1 MKIGLIAGG
10 GALPLSVEHGA
21 REDDHDLFVC
31 ALSGFADAGDF
42 SAKTATF
49 GLAEFGKITAAF
61 KDYGCTHVCFTG
73 TVSRP
78 DFKALRPDMKAL
90 RHLPGAIVAAKSGDD
105 ALLSYILSVFEQ
117 EGFTIIAPQDLCKSL
132 LIPCGVFGAASKAEL
147 HRSDIEKA
155 CETALAIGALD
166 IGQGAVVCRGLVLA
180 VEAQEGTDAMLR
192 RVAALPDD
200 LRGRAEKREGVL
212 AKMVKPGQE
221 VRVDLPTI
229 GLETVRLAAAAGLAG
244 IVAEEGQ
251 AFIIDKAAVIDAATE
266 AGLFIAGL
274 PAATP

>member
-10 GALPLSVEHGA
+10 GALPLSVEYGA
-21 REDDHDLFVC
+21 REDGHDLFIC
-31 ALSGFADAGDF
+31 ALSGFADPDGFTSKA
-42 SAKTATF
+42 ATF

-61 KDYGCTHVCFTG
+61 KDYGCTHVCFAG
-73 TVSRP
+73 QVSRP
-78 DFKALRPDMKAL
+78 DFKALRPDMKGL

-105 ALLSYILSVFEQ
+105 ALLTYILSVFEQ
-117 EGFTIIAPQDLCKSL
+117 EGFAIMPPQTLCQSML
-132 LIPCGVFGAASKAEL
+132 LPSGVFGAVTNADA

-155 CETALAIGALD
+155 CEMALAIGALD

-192 RVAALPDD
+192 RVAALPEN
-200 LRGRAEKREGVL
+200 LRGTTTNREGVL

-229 GLETVRLAAAAGLAG
+229 GLETVRLAAAAGMAG
-244 IVAEEGQ
+244 IVAEEGR
-251 AFIIDKAAVIDAATE
+251 AFILDRANVVKMANE

-274 PAATP
+274 PVATP